1 MYITVCI
8 TCICICILLYVLHVY
23 VYVYYC
29 MYYMYMYMY
38 ITVCITCICICIC
51 FCLLLI
57 PSSLLFLIV
66 YSFLVL
72 VPFLLS
78 LDEATFVLSEKLNQ
92 DNVEVFFGKQR
103 ACCWRGD
110 NPIVHQFMFNIQG
123 ICTTRSLFM
132 CSCLNIGGT
141 IKRKQLD
148 SDKLNQPLT
157 SIFCSINLSSYAATA
172 IVGVVNFLTT
182 LITVFVVDKVSQI
195 QTPLPLHVSLGWT

>member
-1 MYITVCI
+1 M
-8 TCICICILLYVLHVY
+8 
-23 VYVYYC
+23 
-29 MYYMYMYMY
+29 
-38 ITVCITCICICIC
+38 
-51 FCLLLI
+51 LLLI
-57 PSSLLFLIV
+57 TDTLFLIM
-66 YSFLVL
+66 YSFLEL

-78 LDEATFVLSEKLNQ
+78 LDEATFVLSKKFNQ
-92 DNVEVFFGKQR
+92 DNVEVFLVAR
-103 ACCWRGD
+103 CWCGD
-110 NPIVHQFMFNIQG
+110 NPTVHQFMFNIQG

-157 SIFCSINLSSYAATA
+157 SIFCSIDVSSYAATA

-195 QTPLPLHVSLGWT
+195 QSPPPLHVSLGWT